1 MRAATST
8 FRMHL
13 FFPLS
18 PINADPWFQA
28 PVTQGMRFAEFL
40 LAYHSSIPPVT
51 DKSKT
56 RLMRM
61 IRKADPVLPP
71 KEGVSL
77 EKNEPTNPVLK
88 CYRRNI
94 KQMVLRRFTW
104 DRLLCVI
111 LVAWA
116 VGLHVYRFLNAGA
129 LWRDEISSL
138 DVAASPT
145 WTEFYLGQ
153 SHDSFPL
160 FNVLLL
166 RIWLFLGHGSLAEAA
181 TSDTYLRLFG
191 MLGGLTLVGS
201 LVWVAS
207 RTFRSL
213 PILSIALSAASP
225 SVVLWG
231 DSIRAYALGATLSVL
246 FFGSMWN
253 LIREPNKK
261 IYAACVALAVLMV
274 WTLYGNAF
282 FVLSICL
289 AAGAVAATRRD
300 LRLLGVIMS
309 IGFISALSLSLNYPI
324 LSEMTKYKDSVAQY
338 ITSGLIADNW
348 WAAWSESS
356 IWIGLF
362 WISAILIGV
371 VFATIKIF
379 KQTLNL
385 PFSQDAEHYIYAAL
399 TILLSLAGFI
409 YYLKAVDIPPQSWYF
424 IPIGALTAIAIDS
437 LWPLLGNRNRVFFA
451 QTSIAFVLLATT
463 VKSTLNTLESKLTNL
478 DTVAIQLDK
487 KVNANDMILISPIYQ
502 ACTFIRYYKGQATVQ
517 VWPPHKPD
525 QLTYQRGDV
534 MWDAIHSEK
543 EAILPLWDEM
553 GKTLRSGGKVW
564 IAGDIVVV
572 PADRPPPW
580 VKPGTLF
587 PGQSLVGPYL
597 YTWGAQ
603 VFYFL
608 ANHAKS
614 ASVTDKFD
622 ITQVNRWEAIQQV
635 VVFEGWNEP
644 AK

>member
-1 MRAATST
+1 MRT
-8 FRMHL
+8 
-13 FFPLS
+13 
-18 PINADPWFQA
+18 
-28 PVTQGMRFAEFL
+28 
-40 LAYHSSIPPVT
+40 
-51 DKSKT
+51 
-56 RLMRM
+56 

-71 KEGVSL
+71 KEGESL
-77 EKNEPTNPVLK
+77 GKHDPTNPVPRF
-88 CYRRNI
+88 YPRNV
-94 KQMVLRRFTW
+94 KPMVTRRFTW
-104 DRLLCVI
+104 DRMLCVI

-116 VGLHVYRFLNAGA
+116 IGLHVYRFLNAGA

-138 DVAASPT
+138 DVAASPS

-160 FNVLLL
+160 FNVFLL
-166 RIWLFLGHGSLAEAA
+166 RIWLFLGQGSLADAA
-181 TSDTYLRLFG
+181 ANDTYLRIFG
-191 MLGGLTLVGS
+191 MLGGLSLVGS

-207 RTFRSL
+207 RSFRSL
-213 PILSIALSAASP
+213 PILSIALFAASP

-231 DSIRAYALGATLSVL
+231 DSIRAYALGSALTVL

-253 LIREPNKK
+253 LIQNPSKK
-261 IYAACVALAVLMV
+261 VYAMCVALAILMV

-289 AAGAVAATRRD
+289 STGAVAALRRN
-300 LRLLGVIMS
+300 LRLFGIIIS
-309 IGFISALSLSLNYPI
+309 IGLISALSLSLNYPV
-324 LSEMTKYKDSVAQY
+324 LSEMTKYKDFVAQH
-338 ITSGLIADNW
+338 ITIELIAKSW

-356 IWIGLF
+356 IWIGFF
-362 WISAILIGV
+362 WVTSIAIGMA
-371 VFATIKIF
+371 FAVAKIF
-379 KQTLNL
+379 KQTLKSPL
-385 PFSQDAEHYIYAAL
+385 SRETEHCIYATL

-409 YYLKAVDIPPQSWYF
+409 YYLKTVDIPPQSWYF
-424 IPIGALTAIAIDS
+424 IPIGALTAIAVDS
-437 LWPLLGNRNRVFFA
+437 LWPLLGNRKPVYLA
-451 QTSIAFVLLATT
+451 QACIALTLLAFT
-463 VKSTLNTLESKLTNL
+463 VSPTLQKLRQNLTNIN
-478 DTVAIQLDK
+478 TVATQMEK
-487 KVNANDMILISPIYQ
+487 RANASDMILVAPHYQ
-502 ACTFIRYYKGQATVQ
+502 ACTFVRYYKGQAKVQ

-534 MWDAIHSEK
+534 MWDAIHSDK
-543 EAILPLWDEM
+543 EAILPLWEEM
-553 GKTLRSGGKVW
+553 GQTLRSGGKVW
-564 IAGDIVVV
+564 IVGDIVVV

-608 ANHAKS
+608 ANRAKS

-622 ITQVNRWEAIQQV
+622 VSNVNKWEAIQQA

-644 AK
+644 TK